1 MLPSRSNTGVCQK
14 LEFSAHPPVGLCR
27 KLKVSSQVMS
37 CLLEGLSPP
46 VLLRLHQR
54 HFRCTSGRNNASG
67 KGFPPLAFR
76 CDEKFEFSARQEPC
90 PSH

>member
-1 MLPSRSNTGVCQK
+1 MLPSRSNTGVSK
-14 LEFSAHPPVGLCR
+14 TRVFGTPASGPVPKTQGFVTSDV
-27 KLKVSSQVMS
+27 VSS
-37 CLLEGLSPP
+37 CGLSPP
-46 VLLRLHQR
+46 VLLRLRQR
-54 HFRCTSGRNNASG
+54 CFRCTSGRNNASG